1 MTLRASWGADSRYK
15 AIDEMED
22 VTLGDIFNQS
32 HSTRWHDEQAGELG
46 NARHQVNPE
55 GQNMVKE
62 IGAITEDILS
72 YNVESLV
79 ILRSLGEDEA
89 INLPPTSLHGNPV
102 IDATEHI
109 PG

>member
-1 MTLRASWGADSRYK
+1 
-15 AIDEMED
+15 
-22 VTLGDIFNQS
+22 
-32 HSTRWHDEQAGELG
+32 
-46 NARHQVNPE
+46 
-55 GQNMVKE
+55 MVKE
-62 IGAITEDILS
+62 IGVITEDILV